1 MASSRSRLIRTDEQ
15 IQAAIELPAKWQAYG
30 EALFDLFG
38 DTDFERLQDV
48 YGRQTNRIMERVLRY
63 FPMRRIRGA
72 SKNLADE
79 VQGELDGRS
88 PFRRSFVGR
97 GFTHARQHLRGRQ
110 PALWLDATAV
120 GLDAVDRQE
129 HYVTHAELVT
139 DLNAIFDSHDV
150 REAVIQRY
158 GKRYHDSLMRYIER
172 IANPDIYQ
180 AHDPLIQLMDQRS
193 VNFTIGTLAF
203 KIPTALLQ
211 TTGVVAYLPEAG
223 LGRLI
228 NAIRQGLPPN
238 LLALRD
244 FVHERDPQ
252 VANRT
257 MDPFVAELKS
267 LTRAPS
273 NRRAARIYRRVV
285 QVNGTIGMFILKALD
300 KWSVLV
306 GWKAV
311 YDNVYAIRGRAPCHD
326 PYPAQRPRQGS
337 ARALRQPRDALVP
350 DLHHADQ
357 PFPEHA
363 RVGRAPRHPQPSRRP
378 RARHPGRAVL
388 DRGHRG
394 DHSHLARPR
403 RAGGGDCSK
412 SNLLRSFRRFSDL
425 LSERFFGER
434 LKPFREL
441 CDNGYERI
449 ASMIRLP
456 RIELDHGELLVA

>member
-1 MASSRSRLIRTDEQ
+1 MASSRSRLIRADEQ

-110 PALWLDATAV
+110 PALWLDVTAV

-180 AHDPLIQLMDQRS
+180 AHDPLIQLMDQLS

-267 LTRAPS
+267 LTRTQQSARGAHLPPS
-273 NRRAARIYRRVV
+273 GSGKRHDRHVHSQGTGQVVRARRLEGRLRQRIREDPKRSR
-285 QVNGTIGMFILKALD
+285 GD
-300 KWSVLV
+300 
-306 GWKAV
+306 
-311 YDNVYAIRGRAPCHD
+311 RGRAPCHD

-363 RVGRAPRHPQPSRRP
+363 RVVQFD
-378 RARHPGRAVL
+378 VW
-388 DRGHRG
+388 
-394 DHSHLARPR
+394 
-403 RAGGGDCSK
+403 
-412 SNLLRSFRRFSDL
+412 
-425 LSERFFGER
+425 
-434 LKPFREL
+434 
-441 CDNGYERI
+441 
-449 ASMIRLP
+449 
-456 RIELDHGELLVA
+456 ELLGGAPED